1 MSTIVFLNILPDNFY
16 KLKIN
21 TVTNKERIGCKYFRA
36 FNTVLYKKILLQP
49 VLWNKR
55 APLKEQGYN
64 GFPEINIPFN
74 FFQINLGLLP
84 IMIGCKES
92 CEINTV
98 QLIYG
103 SIQVLPWNNTTTIE
117 KIDSCD
123 WRRKLTDFFQ
133 YMHS

>member
-36 FNTVLYKKILLQP
+36 FNTVLFKKILLQP

-64 GFPEINIPFN
+64 GFPEIN
-74 FFQINLGLLP
+74 
-84 IMIGCKES
+84 
-92 CEINTV
+92 TV

-103 SIQVLPWNNTTTIE
+103 SIQVLP
-117 KIDSCD
+117 
-123 WRRKLTDFFQ
+123 
-133 YMHS
+133 

>member
-36 FNTVLYKKILLQP
+36 FNTVLFKKILLQP

-64 GFPEINIPFN
+64 GFPEINIPF
-74 FFQINLGLLP
+74 
-84 IMIGCKES
+84 K
-92 CEINTV
+92 
-98 QLIYG
+98 
-103 SIQVLPWNNTTTIE
+103 TT
-117 KIDSCD
+117 SN
-123 WRRKLTDFFQ
+123 RFL
-133 YMHS
+133 